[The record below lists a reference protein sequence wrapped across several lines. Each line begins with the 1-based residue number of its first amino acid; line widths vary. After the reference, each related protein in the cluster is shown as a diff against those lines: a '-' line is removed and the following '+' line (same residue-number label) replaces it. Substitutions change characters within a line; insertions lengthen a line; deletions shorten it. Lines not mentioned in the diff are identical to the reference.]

1 MKLAVTGF
9 KDTGTDSFDHIYFFK
24 ATMNGDDLVFEL
36 TNSEI
41 AEIIDCDDKYNLP
54 GRFDFGVYEP
64 IITDLLRFL
73 YSVYWRD
80 EDGVLNGCAIE
91 LTRPEGV

>member
-1 MKLAVTGF
+1 MKLICTGF

-24 ATMNGDDLVFEL
+24 ATFGGENLLFEL

-41 AEIIDCDDKYNLP
+41 AEIVDEGDYQLP
-54 GRFDFGVYEP
+54 PRFDFGMREP
-64 IITDLLRFL
+64 TICQMLIWLHTI
-73 YSVYWRD
+73 YWKD
-80 EDGVLNGCAIE
+80 EDGILEGCTIE